1 MFNRKYKKAIRI
13 IEEEIEECRN
23 MAKWAKNCKP
33 ERYDAYIEKEVVLK
47 KVLSKIKGNES

>member
-13 IEEEIEECRN
+13 IEKEIEECRN